1 MQNKPTQTLNNIQML
16 RAIAALLVVFHHAL
30 PHYAA
35 MGGKIAFI
43 GSVSE
48 WGFLGVDIF
57 FVISGF
63 IMAYTTFNKER
74 TFDNA
79 KTFFKHRLFR
89 IYLGYWPFFLIML
102 VILFVTNPQK
112 ISDLDVV
119 GSFFLIN
126 TDMFQLVLPV
136 SWSLSYELYFYFL
149 FLFTFIFS
157 IKQLYVLMPA
167 FIALI
172 LFLVL
177 YSFFNPEFPEHFF
190 YSSFLLEFFAGVL
203 LYMYKDHLMRS
214 WMLPVSLLI
223 VVIAYSYG
231 ITYETKNG
239 LFRVLTFGTG
249 ALFIVLSA
257 LILEQKN
264 FYRAG
269 KQFEALGN
277 ASYTLY
283 LSHLIIIQLFYLFG
297 LRGFFSS
304 EGVVLPLV
312 GLFVMIALSVI
323 FSLLYYQK
331 IEKPVYQ
338 KAIRYKRAL

>member
-1 MQNKPTQTLNNIQML
+1 MTVQNTLLLNNIQML
-16 RAIAALLVVFHHAL
+16 RALAALLVVFHHAL
-30 PHYAA
+30 PHYAV
-35 MGGKIAFI
+35 MGGEIAFI
-43 GSVSE
+43 GAISK

-74 TFDNA
+74 TLDNA

-89 IYLGYWPFFLIML
+89 IYLGYWPFFFIML
-102 VILFVTNPQK
+102 ALLFVTNPQK
-112 ISDLDVV
+112 ISDLDVA

-126 TDMFQLVLPV
+126 ADMFQLVLPI

-157 IKQLYVLMPA
+157 IKQLFVLIPV
-167 FIALI
+167 FIGFI
-172 LFLVL
+172 LFFVL

-223 VVIAYSYG
+223 VVMAYSYG
-231 ITYETKNG
+231 ITYETRNG

-249 ALFIVLSA
+249 ALFIVLGA

-264 FYRAG
+264 FYRAR

-297 LRGFFSS
+297 LRGFFTSD
-304 EGVVLPLV
+304 GTLLPLV
-312 GLFVMIALSVI
+312 GLFVMVALSVI

-338 KAIRYKRAL
+338 KAIRFGKIS